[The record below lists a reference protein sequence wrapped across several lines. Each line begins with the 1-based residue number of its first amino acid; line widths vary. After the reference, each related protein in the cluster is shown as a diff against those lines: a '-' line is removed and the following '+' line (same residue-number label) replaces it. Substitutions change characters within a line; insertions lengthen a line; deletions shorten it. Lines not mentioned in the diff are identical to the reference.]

1 MVNIIKAFTEKSPD
15 SVDRTALRRA
25 AHSLAELSKSGT
37 ASYTILYPTVSCCL
51 CTNMFCPAEENVD
64 TVVSEGAIRHVVPLL
79 TFFPPP
85 TADSK
90 DRRYTPEKAVLCQQC
105 CL

>member
-1 MVNIIKAFTEKSPD
+1 
-15 SVDRTALRRA
+15 
-25 AHSLAELSKSGT
+25 
-37 ASYTILYPTVSCCL
+37 
-51 CTNMFCPAEENVD
+51 MFCPAEENVD